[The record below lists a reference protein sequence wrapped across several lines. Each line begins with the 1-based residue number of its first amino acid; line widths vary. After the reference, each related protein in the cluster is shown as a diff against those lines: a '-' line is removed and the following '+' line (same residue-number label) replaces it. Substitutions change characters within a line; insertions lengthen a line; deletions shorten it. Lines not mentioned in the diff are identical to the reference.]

1 MAEIN
6 LVKVI
11 ITNEMIK
18 TGHEMTS
25 RLEESGLE
33 VVASLWLY
41 DDEAHRYYLNIASDF
56 YDQQGPL
63 EFYRII
69 QEEIL
74 DITDKSIDLSDI
86 RVIGN
91 GSHLTVALLSHL
103 GSGHDIP
110 IRSCQYDGIYIDDA
124 YVIKLGLPAK

>member
-1 MAEIN
+1 MIN
-6 LVKVI
+6 TLYLKGI

-18 TGHEMTS
+18 TGQDITQH
-25 RLEESGLE
+25 LVESGIE

-63 EFYRII
+63 RSYRKI
-69 QEEIL
+69 QETL
-74 DITDKSIDLSDI
+74 SDMTDKSIDLSDI
-86 RVIGN
+86 KAIGKR
-91 GSHLTVALLSHL
+91 SRITEALLSHL

-110 IRSCQYDGIYIDDA
+110 IWSCQYDGIYIDDA
-124 YVIKLGLPAK
+124 YVIKLG